1 MVFLYL
7 RGLETD
13 LGKAEPRGQ
22 PQGSLVAGG
31 GCLPQGIGGA
41 SPGPSCSSG
50 ANVGHQ
56 PWLSARRLSAALLLC
71 WAAHEHLGQAQP
83 WGQRDLLSQLTGLA

>member
-1 MVFLYL
+1 MGLVFLYL

-13 LGKAEPRGQ
+13 LGMAEPHGQ

-31 GCLPQGIGGA
+31 GYLPQVIGGV

-50 ANVGHQ
+50 ANVGNQ
-56 PWLSARRLSAALLLC
+56 PWLSARRPSAALLLRC
-71 WAAHEHLGQAQP
+71 CGPLVARPCVCGQHM
-83 WGQRDLLSQLTGLA
+83 ST